1 MIIEFEIN
9 GARVIVSGENLTVN
23 VTQDSTDVPGK
34 VNVSPSKLDALPTP
48 DQIKRLRKSMRLNQA
63 QFGKMV
69 GVEQS
74 SVCRWERGYENPNG
88 SAALLLR
95 SLFERESG
103 EA

>member
-9 GARVIVSGENLTVN
+9 GARVIVSGDNLTVN
-23 VTQDSTDVPGK
+23 VTQDSLEPVVQSGASRDTS
-34 VNVSPSKLDALPTP
+34 NLPTP
-48 DQIKRLRKSMRLNQA
+48 DQIKRLRKSMKMSQA
-63 QFGKMV
+63 EFGKVV

-95 SLFERESG
+95 DLFEREAHS
-103 EA
+103 